1 MSSFIF
7 KKCKKTV
14 GWENLAF
21 VFFNRF
27 LDIVDMVQENGDSA
41 DATLLYNTDF
51 EQTEVPYDKLC
62 IPVRPC
68 VNGVFKKQA
77 K

>member
-1 MSSFIF
+1 MSSFIL
-7 KKCKKTV
+7 KKFKKTV

-27 LDIVDMVQENGDSA
+27 LDIVDMVEENGDSA
-41 DATLLYNTDF
+41 DATLLDNMDF

-68 VNGVFKKQA
+68 VNGVFKEQA

>member
-7 KKCKKTV
+7 KKFKKTV

-27 LDIVDMVQENGDSA
+27 LDTVDMVEENGDSA
-41 DATLLYNTDF
+41 DATLLDNTDF

-68 VNGVFKKQA
+68 VNGVFKEQA

>member
-7 KKCKKTV
+7 KKFKKTV

-27 LDIVDMVQENGDSA
+27 LDIVDMVEENGDSA
-41 DATLLYNTDF
+41 DATLLDNMDF

-68 VNGVFKKQA
+68 VNGVFKEQA

>member
-1 MSSFIF
+1 
-7 KKCKKTV
+7 
-14 GWENLAF
+14 
-21 VFFNRF
+21 
-27 LDIVDMVQENGDSA
+27 MVEENGDSA
-41 DATLLYNTDF
+41 DATLLDNTDF

-68 VNGVFKKQA
+68 VNGVFKEQA

>member
-7 KKCKKTV
+7 KKFKKTV

-27 LDIVDMVQENGDSA
+27 LDIVDVVEENGDGA
-41 DATLLYNTDF
+41 DATLLDNTDF

-68 VNGVFKKQA
+68 VNGVFKEQA